1 VLAISGVGLAFG
13 NGASSGLSEISAF
26 VGVAVLF
33 AFLMNAWIGSA
44 LPTLLPVVVALGF
57 CVPFVEAKFQAPY
70 AWWQVVT
77 PPVRTSACADATGI
91 LSHLCMAPDEF
102 AKIMRIDNAIL
113 ANSAPEDTIYVYPH
127 LPVFYLLS
135 NRTPFD
141 GAVVSWFDFTSDAL
155 AYDLSQRLK
164 TSTPPV
170 IVMAE
175 IPEIVLAAHENLFRH
190 NRPLGQRKILA
201 SVATLL
207 ATGRIERIEHITDL
221 TGLTVDVY
229 KRVDR

>member
-1 VLAISGVGLAFG
+1 
-13 NGASSGLSEISAF
+13 
-26 VGVAVLF
+26 VLF

-207 ATGRIERIEHITDL
+207 ATRRIERIEHITDL